1 MEEFEDY
8 AGEFSGKTE
17 EELFDEFMNESDVTD
32 ECYISL
38 FGLWLRAMRGLSSAA
53 KDLFMWMA
61 FHSDVDKGRVSM
73 QSFAQQTALR
83 ELGISSVTYYRCL
96 GELKQN
102 DLIRGGKAKYYINPR
117 YAWRGC
123 SSRRAKFIYRYP
135 NISTGNDI
143 KNEKI

>member
-1 MEEFEDY
+1 MEELVDF

-38 FGLWLRAMRGLSSAA
+38 FGLWLRMMRGLSSAA

-61 FHSDVDKGRVSM
+61 FHSDVDKGRIVM
-73 QSFAQQTALR
+73 QSFVQQTALR
-83 ELGISSVTYYRCL
+83 EIGISTVTYYRCL

-102 DLIRGGKAKYYINPR
+102 DLIRGGNAKYYINPR

-123 SSRRAKFIYRYP
+123 SARRAKFIYRYP
-135 NISTGNDI
+135 NINNV
-143 KNEKI
+143 K